1 MRIVKLI
8 LPKPETLNETSDFIL
23 FLAFYP
29 NTSRNHYICRP
40 DIFIWTYMRT
50 WYAFGMR
57 MCAKR
62 DFERVSRKKVRD
74 TKTFGGAENFS
85 KSRGTSEIFKV
96 RVPRWFQGIWSPLKV
111 AFPERFLNHK
121 LNLTPR
127 RSLTIYMAADNEIY
141 CWTKV
146 ENFWRVST
154 TFCRGASAEIR
165 RPNGYFY

>member
-1 MRIVKLI
+1 MKRLI
-8 LPKPETLNETSDFIL
+8 LFYFLRFIQIRHGTII
-23 FLAFYP
+23 YVGRIY
-29 NTSRNHYICRP
+29 SYERMYVIC
-40 DIFIWTYMRT
+40 IWNADVREE
-50 WYAFGMR
+50 GLR
-57 MCAKR
+57 KS
-62 DFERVSRKKVRD
+62 FEKKVRD
-74 TKTFGGAENFS
+74 TKTFDGAENFS